1 MTGPATEKKRIYFLD
16 TFPLIF
22 NPQIPTN
29 FRDHAWILSQI
40 KIFVIRNVQSN
51 ITNPH
56 SSLKVRTCEV
66 PQANQMY

>member
-1 MTGPATEKKRIYFLD
+1 MTGPATEKKKNIFSGYIPINIY
-16 TFPLIF
+16 
-22 NPQIPTN
+22 PQIPTN
-29 FRDHAWILSQI
+29 FRNHAWILSQI